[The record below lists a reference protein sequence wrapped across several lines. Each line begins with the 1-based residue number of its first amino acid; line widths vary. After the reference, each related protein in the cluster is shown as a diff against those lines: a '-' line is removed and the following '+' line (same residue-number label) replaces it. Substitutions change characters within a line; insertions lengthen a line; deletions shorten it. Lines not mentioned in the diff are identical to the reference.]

1 MISISEAVQSKINSS
16 PFLAHALCARLIN
29 INELARFWHDD
40 IAATTK
46 KTVSTAAIA
55 MSIRRYIIDLTH
67 QLPSQKV
74 LAPTQVTVR
83 HNLIEKTYQNSMS
96 LHKAYR
102 TFLELSETSPTPFS
116 LRTTG
121 IHETTIIINQELHP
135 LLNTVFV
142 KENSLF
148 EINNLAALILLLPPK
163 VVETPGCYYSYLGV
177 LALAGINITE
187 VVSTTHELILILS
200 EEDISRAFSLL
211 SRTNISII

>member
-1 MISISEAVQSKINSS
+1 MISISEAVQSKINNS
-16 PFLAHALCARLIN
+16 PFLAHALCSQLLN

-40 IAATTK
+40 IAAATK

-55 MSIRRYIIDLTH
+55 MSIRRYLTDLSH
-67 QLPSQKV
+67 QLPSQKI
-74 LAPTQVTVR
+74 LAPTQITAR

-102 TFLELSETSPTPFS
+102 TFLELSENNSVPFI

-121 IHETTIIINQELHP
+121 VHETTIIINQELYP

-142 KENSLF
+142 KENSLV
-148 EINNLAALILLLPPK
+148 EIDNLAALILLLPPN
-163 VVETPGCYYSYLGV
+163 VIETPGCYYSYLGV
-177 LALAGINITE
+177 LALAGINLTE

-200 EEDISRAFSLL
+200 EKDISHSFNLL
-211 SRTNISII
+211 SRANASAF